1 MPKIVELELNSQE
14 DMDAVQRFAR
24 ENVDYISSRG
34 ATLMSAIK
42 NDDKGLFAVGLSKM
56 LADAF
61 TSGAAEQE
69 RKLKNAEND
78 AKQRKGVAGK

>member
-42 NDDKGLFAVGLSKM
+42 NDDKGLFIVGLSKM

-61 TSGAAEQE
+61 TSGASEQANKMKE
-69 RKLKNAEND
+69 MEDLL
-78 AKQRKGVAGK
+78 